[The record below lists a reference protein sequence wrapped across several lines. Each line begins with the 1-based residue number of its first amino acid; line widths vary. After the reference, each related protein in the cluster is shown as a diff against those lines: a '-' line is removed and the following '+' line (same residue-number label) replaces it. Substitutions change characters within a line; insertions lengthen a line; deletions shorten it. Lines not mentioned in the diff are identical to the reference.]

1 MSFWLRP
8 GCIADANDEAQF
20 SGLRTVGELTR
31 SPGHDVQVMVA
42 GTGHVPVHKIKE
54 NMGL

>member
-1 MSFWLRP
+1 VSFWLRP